1 VAEPTWDSIA
11 DWYAELVASGSPPQ
25 REALDAI
32 LELLPPVEGLAI
44 LDLGC
49 GEGLAARALDGLGA
63 RVTGIDSC
71 ARLLEHARRQ
81 GPRRIEYLAGDAQI
95 LAGIPDARFAGVV
108 ANLSLN
114 DIPDLSAALAS
125 VSRVLRPGGWL
136 AFSIPHPC
144 FEAPHASWHE
154 GARLIASYF
163 EEGFW
168 RSANPHGV
176 RRVGNYHRTLETYS
190 ETLASHGLSIR
201 TVREPRA
208 SPALLAAQPHR
219 AKLPLFLVVVAATAE
234 TRERPR
240 PGEPPRPRAM

>member
-1 VAEPTWDSIA
+1 VPEPTWDSIA

-25 REALDAI
+25 RMALDAI
-32 LELLPPVEGLAI
+32 LELLPALEGQAI

-71 ARLLEHARRQ
+71 GRLLEHARRQ
-81 GPRRIEYLAGDAQI
+81 GPTRIEYQAGDAQT

-114 DIPDLSAALAS
+114 DIPDLSASLAS
-125 VSRVLRPGGWL
+125 VSRVLRLGGWL
-136 AFSIPHPC
+136 AFSIPHPS

-163 EEGFW
+163 DERFW

-176 RRVGNYHRTLETYS
+176 RRVGNYHRTLETYC
-190 ETLASHGLSIR
+190 ETLARHGLSIR

-208 SPALLAAQPHR
+208 SPELLAAQSHR
-219 AKLPLFLVVVAATAE
+219 ARLPLFLVVVAATA
-234 TRERPR
+234 
-240 PGEPPRPRAM
+240 